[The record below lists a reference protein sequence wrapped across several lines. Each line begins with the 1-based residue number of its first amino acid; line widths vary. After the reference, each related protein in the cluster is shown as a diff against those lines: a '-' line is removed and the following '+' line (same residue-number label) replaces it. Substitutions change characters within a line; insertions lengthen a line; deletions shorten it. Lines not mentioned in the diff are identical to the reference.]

1 MQKEQ
6 IKIFVLSYIIN
17 ILSLLGLTEK
27 FMTATFF
34 DENDSGIEK
43 KFLIS
48 LPEI

>member
-6 IKIFVLSYIIN
+6 IKIFVMSYIIN
-17 ILSLLGLTEK
+17 ILSLLGLTEE

-34 DENDSGIEK
+34 DENDSVDK
-43 KFLIS
+43 KNFHIS